1 MDLGI
6 RGKKA
11 LVNGGSAGM
20 GKGSAKALARE
31 GVELFISARGEER
44 LLATVDEI
52 VRETGASVTPIVADH
67 SSDTGRE
74 LILSV
79 CPEPDIL
86 VGTCSPAPF
95 SPDFR
100 KVTVEQWQE
109 HLAIGLISPV
119 EFMRATVDGMCERGF
134 GRIVNISTAA
144 SKFPVELRALSGPP
158 RAALS
163 NYTVAISKV
172 VAKHNVTIN
181 NLLPGMHHTA
191 TTYERF
197 TKVAEE
203 KGVSYEEVVQ
213 DWIDDWGIPAD
224 KFGDADD
231 LGAICA
237 MFCSAQANY
246 IVGQNLVIDGGVT
259 NVTF

>member
-6 RGKKA
+6 TGRKA
-11 LVNGGSAGM
+11 IVNGGSAGL

-31 GVELFISARGEER
+31 GVELYISARGEQR
-44 LLATVDEI
+44 LLATAEEI
-52 VRETGASVTPIVADH
+52 SRETGATVIPIVADH
-67 SSDTGRE
+67 ATEEGRE
-74 LILSV
+74 KILAA

-100 KVTVEQWQE
+100 QITVAQWQE
-109 HLAIGLISPV
+109 HLAIGLISPI

-144 SKFPVELRALSGPP
+144 SKFPAELRALSGPP

-163 NYTVAISKV
+163 NYSVAISKTC
-172 VAKHNVTIN
+172 ARHNVTIN

-191 TTYERF
+191 TAQERF
-197 TKVAEE
+197 GQMAKEQGT
-203 KGVSYEEVVQ
+203 SYDQVVQ
-213 DWIDDWGIPAD
+213 NWIDEWKIPANR
-224 KFGDADD
+224 FGDIDD
-231 LGAICA
+231 FGAICA
-237 MFCSAQANY
+237 LFCSQQANY
-246 IVGQNLVIDGGVT
+246 IVGQNLVVDGGVT
-259 NVTF
+259 NSTF